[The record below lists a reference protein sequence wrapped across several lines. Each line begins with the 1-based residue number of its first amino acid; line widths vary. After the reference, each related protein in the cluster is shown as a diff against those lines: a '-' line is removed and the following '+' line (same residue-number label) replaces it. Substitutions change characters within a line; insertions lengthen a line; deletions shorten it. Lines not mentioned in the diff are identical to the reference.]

1 MVNTAVKFGIVLLL
15 SSIALIIIG
24 ILMIDNA
31 FDDFLYMP
39 WGELL
44 LGDTPDGKIPRAH
57 TICFFGCAITIIGIG
72 VGYFSVL
79 GILMG
84 SFNKEKVIL
93 VQEQK

>member
-1 MVNTAVKFGIVLLL
+1 MVNTAAKIGIILLL
-15 SSIALIIIG
+15 ISITGIIVG

-31 FDDFLYMP
+31 FDDFRYML

-57 TICFFGCAITIIGIG
+57 TICFFGCAITLIGIG
-72 VGYFSVL
+72 VGYFALL
-79 GILMG
+79 GIFVG

>member
-1 MVNTAVKFGIVLLL
+1 MVNTAVKIGIVLLL

-44 LGDTPDGKIPRAH
+44 LGDTPEGKIPRAH

-72 VGYFSVL
+72 VGYFAVL

>member
-1 MVNTAVKFGIVLLL
+1 VKIGIVLLL

-72 VGYFSVL
+72 VGYFAVL
-79 GILMG
+79 GILVG

>member
-1 MVNTAVKFGIVLLL
+1 VKIGIVLLL

-72 VGYFSVL
+72 VGYFAVL